1 MRMRQLLIALFCLL
15 MANTSQ
21 SAPGDQL
28 VAQVNGRIKVNVEG
42 NVSEVSFRNVT
53 SADLNRFL
61 EMQVRKWE
69 FHPMKVN
76 GQPVST
82 DAGFKFRLLANFDG
96 AGNLQQI
103 AFQDVII
110 EPTELELAA
119 IKANQTGVDQ
129 SRRPSPE
136 YPYVPLRKNVGAEL
150 KLAVKV
156 LPDGT
161 IGNAAVSEMILL
173 NAEKYAPASLLRQ
186 YQRAFSESALSAV
199 KKWKYSSALMTQS
212 NCTNGCTGLIPVT
225 YESIPAPWMR
235 YTEVN
240 VPEIPW
246 LIVEQVKDVE
256 AKKSQ
261 LLVFKQQPSSL
272 PIDAGS

>member
-1 MRMRQLLIALFCLL
+1 MHIRPLLIALSYLL
-15 MANTSQ
+15 MANASQ

-42 NVSEVSFRNVT
+42 NVSEVSFLNVT
-53 SADLNRFL
+53 SADINRFL
-61 EMQVRKWE
+61 EAQVRKWE

-96 AGNLQQI
+96 AGKLQQI

-110 EPTELELAA
+110 EPTELELSA

-129 SRRPSPE
+129 SRRVSPQ
-136 YPYVPLRKNVGAEL
+136 YPYVPLKKGVGAEL
-150 KLAVKV
+150 ELAVKV

-161 IGNAAVSEMILL
+161 IGDTAVSEMILL
-173 NAEKYAPASLLRQ
+173 GADKYASASLLKQ
-186 YQRAFSESALSAV
+186 YQKDFSESALSAV

-212 NCTNGCTGLIPVT
+212 NCINGCTGLISVN
-225 YESIPAPWMR
+225 YELRTAPWMR
-235 YTEVN
+235 YTEVK